1 MLPGGTTPGGTALA
15 PDGGRVHAAHM
26 TDDVHAVLAAKR
38 AELETEIATLTA
50 PSADLGGIGF
60 GKRVG
65 EGTALAVERLSQ
77 VAAHERLAA
86 LLKDVTRAQAKTG
99 DGTYG
104 TCDDCGQPIAAPR
117 LEALP
122 WATRCIDC
130 QAKAGR

>member
-1 MLPGGTTPGGTALA
+1 M
-15 PDGGRVHAAHM
+15 DG
-26 TDDVHAVLAAKR
+26 TDDVRAVLAAKR

-86 LLKDVTRAQAKTG
+86 LLKDVVRAQAKAD

-104 TCDDCGQPIAAPR
+104 VCDVCGTPIAPAR

-130 QAKAGR
+130 QAKAAR